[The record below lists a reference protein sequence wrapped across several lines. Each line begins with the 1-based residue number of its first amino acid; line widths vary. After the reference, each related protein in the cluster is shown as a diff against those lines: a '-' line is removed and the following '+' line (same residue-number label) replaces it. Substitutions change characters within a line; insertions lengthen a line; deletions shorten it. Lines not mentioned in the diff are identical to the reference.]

1 MNATNQIDI
10 NRKMRLSG
18 VATDLRR
25 LSTSRQGNIE
35 GWKIS
40 HLLRDAQ
47 STSQADEAER
57 QLAIWRAADAKLAT
71 DDERLNSPAP

>member
-1 MNATNQIDI
+1 MNATDQIDI

-57 QLAIWRAADAKLAT
+57 QLASAADAKLAT
-71 DDERLNSPAP
+71 DDERLNKSPAP

>member
-1 MNATNQIDI
+1 MNASNPIDI
-10 NRKMRLSG
+10 NRKIRLSG

-25 LSTSRQGNIE
+25 SSTSRHGNIE

-47 STSQADEAER
+47 TTAQADEAEQR
-57 QLAIWRAADAKLAT
+57 LEIWRAKPIAG
-71 DDERLNSPAP
+71 

>member
-1 MNATNQIDI
+1 MDASNQIDI
-10 NRKMRLSG
+10 NRKIRLSG

-25 LSTSRQGNIE
+25 SSTSRHGNIE

-47 STSQADEAER
+47 TTAQADEAER
-57 QLAIWRAADAKLAT
+57 QFAIWRSQLVGHQDRQRT
-71 DDERLNSPAP
+71 VED